1 MNEKTYRL
9 VQGLLLLLSILVLGA
24 GFYLQYARGLQ
35 PCPLCLMQRFCI
47 FLLTLFCLMGACLSM
62 LKRGR
67 MVAILQMLGALGG
80 LFFAGR
86 QLWLQSLPVGQ
97 APACI
102 PDLDVLI
109 RYFPWKDVFHALVW
123 GAGDCA
129 EVTWKLLGLS
139 MAAWGFLY
147 FLMMLVAGAV
157 VFFLLSKPLGKAH
170 RNR

>member
-1 MNEKTYRL
+1 MSERNYRI
-9 VQGLLLLLSILVLGA
+9 VQGLLLLLTILVLGT

-47 FLLTLFCLMGACLSM
+47 FLLFIFCLIGTWMPM
-62 LKRGR
+62 LKQGR
-67 MVAILQMLGALGG
+67 VVASLQMLGAVAG
-80 LFFAGR
+80 LFFATR

-109 RYFPWKDVFHALVW
+109 RYFPWKDVFHAMIW

-129 EVTWKLLGLS
+129 EVTWRLLGFS

-147 FLMMLVAGAV
+147 FLTMLIAGGV
-157 VFFLLSKPLGKAH
+157 IFFLLSKSLRHFGTK
-170 RNR
+170 R

>member
-1 MNEKTYRL
+1 MSERNYRI
-9 VQGLLLLLSILVLGA
+9 VQGLLLLLTTLVLVT

-35 PCPLCLMQRFCI
+35 PCPLCLMQRFCM
-47 FLLTLFCLMGACLSM
+47 FLLLIFCLLGACLSM
-62 LKRGR
+62 LKHGKL
-67 MVAILQMLGALGG
+67 VIGLQMFGATAG
-80 LFFAGR
+80 LFFAIR

-109 RYFPWKDVFHALVW
+109 RYFPLKDVFHALIW

-139 MAAWGFLY
+139 MAAWSFLY
-147 FLMMLVAGAV
+147 FLSLLIASGV
-157 VFFLLSKPLGKAH
+157 VFFLLKKSSNHVSVKH
-170 RNR
+170 